1 MGITIKDIAIK
12 LNISKAAVSKALND
26 KADISIEL
34 KEKVKKTAKE
44 MGYSPN
50 YFAKKLATK
59 KSNTLGVFILGKENL
74 KGEEY
79 YGYKFLDGI
88 IEMAV
93 SYGYDILV
101 FSENKDKSYAE
112 IIKEKMVEGVIFI
125 GVDSEDKKIYSVKN
139 LLLPISI
146 IDFYLDGE
154 NISFLSSDSY
164 KGVKSV
170 IDYLTGLGHKK
181 IGIVIGGEAEISKRR
196 YSAYKEILESKNLFS
211 EKYVYEGDFTKK
223 SGYKIGEM
231 LSKEKDIPTAIFL
244 VSDLMAIGF
253 MEGIQL
259 NGMKIPEDI
268 SVVGFDNIGFGY
280 YSNPSLTTVD
290 QNPLEIGQMA
300 VKYIMD
306 IIEKKDVNKEILI
319 EPKLIKRKSCKK
331 LNE

>member
-1 MGITIKDIAIK
+1 MGVTIKDIAIK

-26 KADISIEL
+26 KEDISIEL
-34 KEKVKKTAKE
+34 KDKVKKTAKE

-88 IEMAV
+88 IETAV
-93 SYGYDILV
+93 SYAYDILV
-101 FSENKDKSYAE
+101 FSENKNKSYTE
-112 IIKEKMVEGVIFI
+112 IIREKMVEGVIFI
-125 GVDSEDKKIYSVKN
+125 GVDSEDKKINSVKD

-146 IDFYLDGE
+146 IDFHLKGE

-170 IDYLTGLGHKK
+170 IDYLTELGHEK
-181 IGIVIGGEAEISKRR
+181 IGIIIGGEAEISKRR
-196 YSAYKEILESKNLFS
+196 YFAYKKILESKNLFHK
-211 EKYVYEGDFTKK
+211 KYVYEGDFTKK
-223 SGYKIGEM
+223 SGYEIGKR
-231 LSKEKDIPTAIFL
+231 LFRKKDRPTAIFS

-253 MEGIQL
+253 IEGVKA

-306 IIEKKDVNKEILI
+306 VIENKNVNNEILI

-331 LNE
+331 IK